1 MLLEQVSLSSMLVL
15 LLLDSHLV
23 GMVSLLFRQLLVLY
37 RGEDLVLVDVVHL
50 SLGVFYARLPH
61 PLLIVAQA
69 NLLEVLIVV
78 EHLPECDIPS
88 SFILLELD
96 AGIILDRHEVLLVFF
111 SLRLQLLE
119 IFKVL
124 CIP

>member
-15 LLLDSHLV
+15 LLLDPHLV
-23 GMVSLLFRQLLVLY
+23 SMVTLLFRQLLVLY

-50 SLGVFYARLPH
+50 SLGVFYACLPH

-69 NLLEVLIVV
+69 HLLEVLIVV
-78 EHLPECDIPS
+78 EHLPESDIPRPL
-88 SFILLELD
+88 ILLELN
-96 AGIILDRHEVLLVFF
+96 AGIVLDRHEVLLVFF